1 MKEFISLSVIARIV
15 ASILLF
21 WALSRHPYGYY
32 TLLRW
37 VVCGVAAYTAYVS
50 NLHNKLPWAWFF
62 GILALFFNPI
72 IPVKLDRATW
82 ASIDVAVGI
91 VLPVSIFFVR
101 ENLSRSGGNNVRQ

>member
-1 MKEFISLSVIARIV
+1 MKQFISFSVIARII

-37 VVCGVAAYTAYVS
+37 VVCGVAGYTAYIS
-50 NLHNKLPWAWFF
+50 NRSNRLPWTWFF

-82 ASIDVAVGI
+82 ANIDVAVGI
-91 VLPVSIFFVR
+91 ALLVSIFFVR
-101 ENLSRSGGNNVRQ
+101 ENLSKPGGDNARQ